1 MWMLLSMLKWACVL
15 LSNSVRKQN
24 VDADIVSA
32 QDILNVMLG
41 IAGLKHVVLAGG
53 FAATCGNL

>member
-1 MWMLLSMLKWACVL
+1 MLKWACVL